1 MRGLR
6 KLGLPLL
13 CAAVALLAVLLDP
26 VALQV
31 LRNAQFDQFQ
41 RWQPRVYEDVGVL
54 IVDLDEESLQ
64 QVGQWPWP
72 RTRVADLLHALR
84 QRGAVVVGFDAL
96 FADIDRT
103 SPQTVAKLWGLDA
116 AGQRALAALADHD
129 VLFGQT
135 LAQGGAVVGMA
146 LDQKSNRVVSG
157 LAPLPEVLP
166 FRVLQMGENPSV
178 RLPHFEGATLPIPVV
193 RENAA
198 GMGALNFIPDADG
211 VVRRVP
217 LMFTV
222 GERVAPSLVAEMLRV
237 AQGAQNYAIKGAAQA
252 GAGVQEL
259 RIGKIIVPAS
269 AEGEMWVHYTPAR
282 AERFEPAWK
291 VLKGQTDPARIQGRL
306 VLVGSSALGL
316 MDLRVSP
323 LGHVMPGVT
332 AHAQAL
338 EQILAGHVLQ
348 RPSWALGLEALVALV
363 GCLAIGVVATSARAA
378 VSGTVAVVV
387 AVGVFGAAWWAF
399 SRHGLLVNAAEP
411 LLWMVFT
418 FVLCSVQRH
427 LATEREQRW
436 IRQAFSRYVS
446 PNRVEHLVQHP
457 DALELGGKRQVC
469 SFIFTDLA
477 GFTTL
482 MESMEPGQAV
492 GLLNDY
498 LDRMIA
504 IAFEHGGTLDRIVGD
519 AVAVV
524 FSAPLEQADH
534 RQWAVRCA
542 LDMDAFA
549 SGYSLRLQ
557 QERGIAF
564 GHTRIGVHTGEVIVG
579 NFGGST
585 MFDYRAL
592 GDAVNTAS
600 RLEAVNKHLGT
611 SMCVSWATLSASPDL
626 AARPVGHLVLK
637 GKSKALEV
645 WEPLA
650 AQAEACAPPEAYLQ
664 AYRAL
669 ERMDPAAQ
677 DLFVALARDFPQD
690 PLVALHL
697 QRLQGAQA
705 GVQIVLHEK

>member
-1 MRGLR
+1 MNWLR
-6 KLGLPLL
+6 KLGLPLV
-13 CAAVALLAVLLDP
+13 CASVALLAVLLDP

-41 RWQPRVYEDVGVL
+41 RWQPRDYEDVGVL
-54 IVDLDEESLQ
+54 IVDLDEESLKQ
-64 QVGQWPWP
+64 HGQWPWP
-72 RTRVADLLHALR
+72 RTRVAELLTSLR
-84 QRGAVVVGFDAL
+84 DRGAVVVGFDAM

-103 SPQTVAKLWGLDA
+103 SPQTVAKLWRLNA
-116 AGQRALAALADHD
+116 AGQQSLAALPDHD
-129 VLFGQT
+129 EMLGQA
-135 LAQGGAVVGMA
+135 LAKGGAVVGMA
-146 LDQKSNRVVSG
+146 LDQKAAGGRSG
-157 LAPLPEVLP
+157 LESIADVLP
-166 FRVLQMGENPSV
+166 FRVLQMGERASAHLPS
-178 RLPHFEGATLPIPVV
+178 FDGATLPIPVV
-193 RENAA
+193 REHAS
-198 GMGALNFIPDADG
+198 GLGALNFIPDADG

-222 GERVAPSLVAEMLRV
+222 DGQVVPSLVAEMLRV
-237 AQGAQNYAIKGAAQA
+237 AQGAQNYALKGAAQT
-252 GAGVQEL
+252 GAGLEEL
-259 RIGKIIVPAS
+259 RIGKIVVPVS
-269 AEGEMWVHYTPAR
+269 AQGEMWVHYTPPR
-282 AERFEPAWK
+282 AERFEPAWR
-291 VLKGQTDPARIQGRL
+291 VLQGKTDPQRIQGRL

-348 RPSWALGLEALVALV
+348 RPSWAIGLEALVALL
-363 GCLAIGVVATSARAA
+363 GCLAVGMLANTTRAA
-378 VSGTVAVVV
+378 ISAAATVCIV
-387 AVGVFGAAWWAF
+387 AGAFGAAWWAF
-399 SRHGLLVNAAEP
+399 SQHGLLINVVEP
-411 LLWMVFT
+411 VLWLVFT

-457 DALELGGKRQVC
+457 DQLELGGKRQEC

-482 MESMEPGQAV
+482 MESMDPAPAV
-492 GLLNDY
+492 SLLNEY

-504 IAFEHGGTLDRIVGD
+504 IAFAHGGTLDRIVGD
-519 AVAVV
+519 SVAIV
-524 FSAPLEQADH
+524 FSAPLEQSDH
-534 RQWAVRCA
+534 RQRALQCA
-542 LDMDAFA
+542 LEMDVFA
-549 SGYSLRLQ
+549 TAYAKRLQ
-557 QERGIAF
+557 DEQGIAF
-564 GHTRIGVHTGEVIVG
+564 PHTRIGVHTGEVIVG

-611 SMCVSWATLSASPDL
+611 RMCVSMATLSASPEV

-637 GKSKALEV
+637 GKTHALEV
-645 WEPLA
+645 WEPQA
-650 AQAEACAPPEAYLQ
+650 AQCAGCAPMDAYLQ
-664 AYRAL
+664 AYRAMEVL
-669 ERMDPAAQ
+669 DPAAVKFFQ
-677 DLFVALARDFPQD
+677 ELADAYPHD

-697 QRLQGAQA
+697 HRLRYGGG
-705 GVQIVLHEK
+705 GVQIVMQDK

>member
-1 MRGLR
+1 MNWLR
-6 KLGLPLL
+6 KLGLPLV
-13 CAAVALLAVLLDP
+13 CAALALLTVLLDP

-54 IVDLDEESLQ
+54 IVDLDEESLKQ
-64 QVGQWPWP
+64 IGQWPWP

-84 QRGAVVVGFDAL
+84 AHGAVVVGFDAL

-103 SPQTVAKLWGLDA
+103 SPQTVAKLWKLDA
-116 AGQRALAALADHD
+116 AGEKFLSALPDHD
-129 VLFGQT
+129 VLLGQT
-135 LAQGGAVVGMA
+135 LAKGGAVVGMA
-146 LDQKSNRVVSG
+146 LDQKSARTESG
-157 LAPLPEVLP
+157 LETLPEELP
-166 FRVLQMGENPSV
+166 FRVLQMGENPSE
-178 RLPHFEGATLPIPVV
+178 RLTRFDGVTLPIPEV
-193 RENAA
+193 RKNAA
-198 GMGALNFIPDADG
+198 GLGALNFTPDADG

-217 LMFTV
+217 LMFSV
-222 GERVAPSLVAEMLRV
+222 DGRVAPSLVAEMLRV
-237 AQGAQNYAIKGAAQA
+237 AQGAQNYALKGVAQA

-259 RIGKIIVPAS
+259 RIGKIVVPSS
-269 AEGEMWVHYTPAR
+269 AEGEMWVHYTPPYGD
-282 AERFEPAWK
+282 RFEPAWK
-291 VLKGQTDPARIQGRL
+291 VLNGQTDPSRIQGRL

-348 RPSWALGLEALVALV
+348 RPAWALGLEALMALAGCLVVGLV
-363 GCLAIGVVATSARAA
+363 GTNARAA
-378 VSGTVAVVV
+378 VSVAATVAVMT
-387 AVGVFGAAWWAF
+387 GVFGAVWWAF
-399 SRHGLLVNAAEP
+399 SHHGLLINAAEP
-411 LLWMVFT
+411 MLWMAFI

-436 IRQAFSRYVS
+436 IRAAFSRYVS

-457 DALELGGKRQVC
+457 DQLELGGKRQEC

-482 MESMEPGQAV
+482 MESMDPARAV
-492 GLLNDY
+492 ALLNEY

-504 IAFEHGGTLDRIVGD
+504 IAFAHGGTLDRIVGD
-519 AVAVV
+519 AVAIV

-534 RQWAVRCA
+534 RQRALQCA
-542 LDMDAFA
+542 LEMDVFA
-549 SGYSLRLQ
+549 TAYARRLQ
-557 QERGIAF
+557 GEQDIAF

-579 NFGGST
+579 NFGGTT

-611 SMCVSWATLSASPDL
+611 RMCVSMATLSASPNV

-637 GKSKALEV
+637 GKTQALEV
-645 WEPLA
+645 WEPQA
-650 AQAEACAPPEAYLQ
+650 AQCAGCTPMDAFLQ
-664 AYRAL
+664 AYRAMEAL
-669 ERMDPAAQ
+669 DPAAVESFQ
-677 DLFVALARDFPQD
+677 ELANAYPND

-697 QRLQGAQA
+697 QRLRQGES
-705 GVQIVLHEK
+705 GVQMVMLEK